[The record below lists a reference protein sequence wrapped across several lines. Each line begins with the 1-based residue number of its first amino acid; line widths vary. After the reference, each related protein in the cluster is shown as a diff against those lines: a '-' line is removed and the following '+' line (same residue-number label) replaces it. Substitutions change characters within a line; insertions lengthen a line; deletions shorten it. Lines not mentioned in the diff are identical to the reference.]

1 MTSESCPTTS
11 IICLRGHGSLF
22 LVSLRRPLRRDQWVA
37 ARREQDTESKTDS
50 FSMKLKV
57 LRCHNSIHFCSNKS
71 NWQAELKVK
80 TEAYWICRGEQQ
92 QQLRQC
98 RCWHR
103 NLRSDIELMYERWA
117 PSLISPVRTPREGRR
132 SEWEA
137 RFSRFVESFLSFAV
151 KFVCPPVRR
160 EKKKNCL
167 VFISCPNNSLV
178 PQKRAVFH
186 FKACMGLLS
195 VDVKPK
201 LNLQPLTWETHRSE
215 LLLLASVRRDS
226 H

>member
-1 MTSESCPTTS
+1 MPQQRPFLLQQIKLAGGVKSKN
-11 IICLRGHGSLF
+11 GSL
-22 LVSLRRPLRRDQWVA
+22 LIMQKWAAAAAAAAVSLLTQKPAIW
-37 ARREQDTESKTDS
+37 
-50 FSMKLKV
+50 
-57 LRCHNSIHFCSNKS
+57 
-71 NWQAELKVK
+71 
-80 TEAYWICRGEQQ
+80 Y
-92 QQLRQC
+92 
-98 RCWHR
+98 
-103 NLRSDIELMYERWA
+103 ELMYERWA

-160 EKKKNCL
+160 GKKENCL

-178 PQKRAVFH
+178 PQERAVFH